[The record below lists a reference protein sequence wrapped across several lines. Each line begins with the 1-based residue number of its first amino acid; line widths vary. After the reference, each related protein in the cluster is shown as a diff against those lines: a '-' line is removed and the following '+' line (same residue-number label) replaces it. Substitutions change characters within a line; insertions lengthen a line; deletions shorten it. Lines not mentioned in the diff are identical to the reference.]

1 MQDLIV
7 VHVTNK
13 QTDVKSV
20 VEWNGS
26 YYKVIRSEKG
36 GLDVGMTYSGEYFM
50 GLMEEFITEVEVV

>member
-7 VHVTNK
+7 VHVTHK

-36 GLDVGMTYSGEYFM
+36 GLDVGMTYSGECFM
-50 GLMEEFITEVEVV
+50 GLMEEFITEVEVI